1 MMDNENNHLVR
12 PLSIWL
18 ISLWSLTRAV
28 SPILA
33 IIGSMRIQ
41 ELYLGPSTSPTINP
55 YLPEWIRDL
64 LLFWINGPFRVKV
77 SMVVGLISV
86 IGFLYAAIGIFL
98 GHSWS
103 RTLFFFLSGLLVI
116 WNARLLGQKWFFI
129 PPTFNPFLG
138 SSAAIFFASWFFR
151 QKEVDEF
158 FGGDGT
164 TPHILT
170 RRVFN
175 IPLDLGLAVLLAFL
189 FVVFQVVSSLRMSGA
204 LLTG

>member
-1 MMDNENNHLVR
+1 MV
-12 PLSIWL
+12 
-18 ISLWSLTRAV
+18 
-28 SPILA
+28 
-33 IIGSMRIQ
+33 
-41 ELYLGPSTSPTINP
+41 
-55 YLPEWIRDL
+55 
-64 LLFWINGPFRVKV
+64 FWINGPFLVKV
-77 SMVVGLISV
+77 SMVVGFISL

-103 RTLFFFLSGLLVI
+103 RALFFFLSGLLVI
-116 WNARLLGQKWFFI
+116 WNARLLFQKWFFI

-138 SSAAIFFASWFFR
+138 SSAAMLFAYWFFR
-151 QKEVDEF
+151 QKEIDEF
-158 FGGDGT
+158 FGGDST

-189 FVVFQVVSSLRMSGA
+189 FVVFQVMASLRMSGV